1 MKYSINV
8 QQNTPPAKAINWN
21 VQCLFTKK
29 KSVAAGGTVTTAKNK
44 RQILAGTGL
53 LASL

>member
-8 QQNTPPAKAINWN
+8 QQNKPSAKADTWN
-21 VQCLFTKK
+21 VQCLFIKK
-29 KSVAAGGTVTTAKNK
+29 KRVAASGTVTTAKNK
-44 RQILAGTGL
+44 RHILAGTDL

>member
-8 QQNTPPAKAINWN
+8 QQNKPPAKAITWN

-29 KSVAAGGTVTTAKNK
+29 KRVVAGGTVITVKN
-44 RQILAGTGL
+44 RRHILAGTDL